1 MKEKINIISHEK
13 VENQDLDYLIRE
25 YLVHSG
31 YQESFMALETESNKV
46 KVEND
51 NMKLDNEF
59 GNLSWKKDSIN
70 NMEIEE
76 IVDLDKIRKYSDDGM
91 TNQPE
96 LRKRTLSL
104 MIERVNSLDD
114 SNKSTDVLLIMNF
127 LKERKIINNM
137 ITEKDYETAL
147 VYFQA
152 QFKAFL
158 IKNETI
164 YKKIYFCLIV
174 LIYLELLRRNDYH
187 KAYEVLNSL
196 DTTFWN
202 RNLYVM
208 MYDKDDKLNEYNLEV
223 NSFIILEYI
232 STSLL

>member
-1 MKEKINIISHEK
+1 MREKINIISQEK

-31 YQESFMALETESNKV
+31 YQESFMALETESNKNL

-51 NMKLDNEF
+51 HMKLDNEF
-59 GNLSWKKDSIN
+59 SNLSWRKDSIN
-70 NMEIEE
+70 NMNNMEIEE
-76 IVDLDKIRKYSDDGM
+76 TVDLDKIRKYSEDGM

-104 MIERVNSLDD
+104 MMDRVNSLDD

-147 VYFQA
+147 TYFQA
-152 QFKAFL
+152 QFKPFL

-196 DTTFWN
+196 DASFWN
-202 RNLYVM
+202 RNIYVM
-208 MYDKDDKLNEYNLEV
+208 MYDKDDRINEYNLEV
-223 NSFIILEYI
+223 RKIIYKF
-232 STSLL
+232 